1 MLGRI
6 LGGLRARLGGQ
17 VKEDAASAARRW
29 VEEGIAHNA
38 AGALADAAIC
48 FERALAADPASIPAL
63 HGRAAMHHLAGEQ
76 EEAIALCDEVLER
89 APGHI
94 DAWITRAFA
103 ARAMGDLEAA
113 LEAFR
118 RAVAIEPRSGLIS
131 CVGGILFQQGRLD
144 EAIRQMD
151 RAIAID
157 PENDVVQSNRLFIL
171 NHDSTRTRKEIAQAH
186 FDWGRAVEARAA
198 GKRTIHPAG
207 GAAEKRLKVGYVS
220 ADLRTHSVA
229 FYLAPVLQHHDRE
242 RFEIF
247 CYDNNAGPGD
257 AFTRRLQT
265 MADHWVRVAT
275 MDDHAFAA
283 RVQADGIDILVDL
296 SGHTG
301 GNRLPAFALK
311 PAPVQASWFGYMNTT
326 GLSTIDYRITDL
338 GLCPPGSEAFYSET
352 LFRLPSTAVWSP
364 APDCPEPGPL
374 PALRNGHIRFGSFNN
389 WAKVSDEVIALWARL
404 LVRCPEACMCI
415 VATGAR
421 DEAARAAVAA
431 RFVKHGVA
439 ASRLEIHGNLP
450 LNDFLAL
457 VASVDIA
464 LDPFPYNGGT
474 TSMHTLWMGVPLV
487 SLSSAEE
494 VGRVSY
500 GLLLSAGLSHLC
512 ARSADAY
519 VEAAATLAGDLDE
532 LAFLRSQLRQRLQG
546 SSLMNGAEMAANL
559 EKAYLCMW
567 HNHLEGYKLHVS
579 I

>member
-6 LGGLRARLGGQ
+6 LGGLRARLSGQ
-17 VKEDAASAARRW
+17 VKEDAAVVSRRW
-29 VEEGIAHNA
+29 VEEGIARNA

-48 FERALAADPASIPAL
+48 FERALAADPESIPAL

-76 EEAIALCDEVLER
+76 EDAIALCDEVLQR
-89 APGHI
+89 ASGHI
-94 DAWITRAFA
+94 EAWITRAFA

-113 LEAFR
+113 LDGFR

-131 CVGGILFQQGRLD
+131 CVGGILFQQGHID
-144 EAIRQMD
+144 EAIRQMG

-157 PENDVVQSNRLFIL
+157 SENDVVQSNRLFIL
-171 NHDSTRTRKEIAQAH
+171 NHDTSRTREEIARAH
-186 FDWGRAVEARAA
+186 FEWGRAVEARTASM
-198 GKRTIHPAG
+198 RSIHAAG
-207 GAAEKRLKVGYVS
+207 GATGKRLKVGYVS

-229 FYLAPVLQHHDRE
+229 FYLAPVLEHHNRK
-242 RFEIF
+242 RFEVF
-247 CYDNNAGPGD
+247 CYDNNSGPGD

-283 RVQADGIDILVDL
+283 QVRADGIDILVDL

-326 GLSTIDYRITDL
+326 GLSTIDYRITDA
-338 GLCPPGSEAFYSET
+338 GLCPPGSEVYYSET
-352 LFRLPSTAVWSP
+352 LFRLPWTAVWSP

-374 PALRNGHIRFGSFNN
+374 PALRNGHVRFGSFNN
-389 WAKVSDEVIALWARL
+389 WAKVSDEVVALWAQL
-404 LVRCPEACMCI
+404 LERCPDARLCI
-415 VATGAR
+415 IATGAR
-421 DEAARAAVAA
+421 DNTARAAVEQ
-431 RFVKHGVA
+431 RFVKHGIA
-439 ASRLEIHGNLP
+439 ASRLEIHANLP

-474 TSMHTLWMGVPLV
+474 TSMHTLWLGVPLV
-487 SLSSAEE
+487 SLSCVEE

-500 GLLLSAGLSHLC
+500 GLLLSVGLSHLC
-512 ARSADAY
+512 ASGAAAY
-519 VEAAATLAGDLDE
+519 VDTAANLAGNFEE
-532 LAFLRSQLRQRLQG
+532 LAFLRSDLRRRMQG
-546 SSLMNGAEMAANL
+546 SLVMKGAEMAANL
-559 EKAYLCMW
+559 EKAYILMW
-567 HNHLEGYKLHVS
+567 HNHLEGNKLRVS

>member
-17 VKEDAASAARRW
+17 VKEDAAVAARRW
-29 VEEGIAHNA
+29 VEQGIAHNA
-38 AGALADAAIC
+38 VGALADAAIC
-48 FERALAADPASIPAL
+48 FERALAVDPTSIPAL

-76 EEAIALCDEVLER
+76 EEAIALCDELLLR
-89 APGHI
+89 APAHI
-94 DAWITRAFA
+94 EAWITRAFA
-103 ARAMGDLEAA
+103 ARATGDLEAA
-113 LEAFR
+113 LEGFR

-131 CVGGILFQQGRLD
+131 CVGGVLFQQGRLD

-171 NHDSTRTRKEIAQAH
+171 NHDPNRTREEIARAH
-186 FDWGRAVEARAA
+186 LEWGRAVEARTA
-198 GKRTIHPAG
+198 GARLTHAAG
-207 GAAEKRLKVGYVS
+207 GAAEKRLRIGYVS

-229 FYLAPVLQHHDRE
+229 FYLAPVLQHHNRE
-242 RFEIF
+242 RVEVF
-247 CYDNNAGPGD
+247 CYDNNSGPGD

-265 MADHWVRVAT
+265 MTDHWVRVAT

-283 RVQADGIDILVDL
+283 RVRADGIDILVDL

-311 PAPVQASWFGYMNTT
+311 PAPIQASWFGYMNTT
-326 GLSTIDYRITDL
+326 GLSTIDYRITDP
-338 GLCPPGSEAFYSET
+338 GLCPPGSEAYYSET

-374 PALRNGHIRFGSFNN
+374 PALRNGHVRFGSFNN
-389 WAKVSDEVIALWARL
+389 WAKVSDEVVELWARL
-404 LVRCPEACMCI
+404 MGRCPEARLCI

-431 RFVKHGVA
+431 RFIRHGIDA
-439 ASRLEIHGNLP
+439 LRLEIHGNLP

-474 TSMHTLWMGVPLV
+474 TSMHTLWMGVPFV

-494 VGRVSY
+494 VGRVSQ
-500 GLLLSAGLSHLC
+500 GLLLSVDLGHLC
-512 ARSADAY
+512 ARSANAY
-519 VEAAATLAGDLDE
+519 VDAAASLAGDLDE
-532 LAFLRSQLRQRLQG
+532 LAFLRSHLRQRLQG

-567 HNHLEGYKLHVS
+567 HNHLEGYKLRVS